1 MLLSGITTVADLS
14 FPREG
19 WLDQL
24 AQSGLRIYAAPM
36 YREAS
41 WYTEN
46 GHEIKYRWDKDMG
59 RKAFEEAV
67 AICEAAES
75 HSCGRLKAMLCPAQ
89 IDTCTPEMFRDSVA
103 VSREK
108 DWPLQTHVAQ
118 SIVEFMEMTRRHGVT
133 PIQWAHR
140 IGIMTPQTIL
150 SHVVFIDEHS
160 WLHWPTRDDIRLLA
174 ETDTSVAHC
183 PMVIARYGLVMEHLG
198 KYLKTGVN
206 VGMGNDTQPQNMIEE
221 MRCAAYH
228 GRIAAGQIHCLTTGQ
243 VFHAATAGGAKAL
256 GRDDIGGLAP
266 GMKADLVLVDLTNP
280 YMKPVRDPLRS
291 LIYTAADRAVKQ
303 VYVDGMQVVRD
314 GEVLTIDRQAACEK
328 LQTIQGQIGEQTPQ
342 LDYAGRTLEEVSPLT
357 LPEV

>member
-1 MLLSGITTVADLS
+1 
-14 FPREG
+14 
-19 WLDQL
+19 
-24 AQSGLRIYAAPM
+24 
-36 YREAS
+36 
-41 WYTEN
+41 
-46 GHEIKYRWDKDMG
+46 
-59 RKAFEEAV
+59 
-67 AICEAAES
+67 
-75 HSCGRLKAMLCPAQ
+75 
-89 IDTCTPEMFRDSVA
+89 MFRDSVA
-103 VSREK
+103 VAREK

-160 WLHWPTRDDIRLLA
+160 WLHWPTQDDIRLLA

-328 LQTIQGQIGEQTPQ
+328 LQTIQGQVGEQTPQ